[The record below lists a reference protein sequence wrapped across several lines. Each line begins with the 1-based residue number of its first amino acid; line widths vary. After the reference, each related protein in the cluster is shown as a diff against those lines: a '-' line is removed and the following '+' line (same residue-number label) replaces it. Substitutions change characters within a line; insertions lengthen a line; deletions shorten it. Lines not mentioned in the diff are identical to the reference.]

1 MGIFNL
7 FRKRKENNRAY
18 SRVEL
23 ISEQCNTFFSWQ
35 GTTYNSD
42 IVRACIR
49 PKVKAV
55 GKAIIKQMKETVDE
69 NGKVVAEFDRNKA
82 LKMLFEEPNA
92 LMTEQMFLEK
102 MVAQLCINNN
112 AFAIISRDKTGNPI
126 SIFPV
131 APLSV
136 ELTSGADGELELIF
150 QLQNAKQIK
159 VAYSEVIHLRQDFS
173 DNDFLGKPLAPA
185 LTPLLDV
192 VKTSDTSIISA
203 IKNSSIVRWLLK
215 FNSVI

>member
-55 GKAIIKQMKETVDE
+55 GKAIIKQLKELEKNDVEGDEQSKIIEKPVKTDNGTFYIEYINFHFDE
-69 NGKVVAEFDRNKA
+69 NDEDNKIKDLVVEGFYLYN
-82 LKMLFEEPNA
+82 
-92 LMTEQMFLEK
+92 
-102 MVAQLCINNN
+102 
-112 AFAIISRDKTGNPI
+112 
-126 SIFPV
+126 
-131 APLSV
+131 
-136 ELTSGADGELELIF
+136 
-150 QLQNAKQIK
+150 
-159 VAYSEVIHLRQDFS
+159 
-173 DNDFLGKPLAPA
+173 
-185 LTPLLDV
+185 
-192 VKTSDTSIISA
+192 
-203 IKNSSIVRWLLK
+203 
-215 FNSVI
+215 